1 MDGFRHFLESGRIV
15 SEKSIPYYINW
26 VNRFLAFR
34 GQPLEGDIQNNEIQ
48 RFLNDLQKKYEDWQ
62 VTQAEEAI
70 RLYGYYQSRR
80 EKVEP
85 AGQSLNN
92 EALWRK
98 YAAQMKTILRL
109 KHMSYATEK
118 TYFSWLRSFYSF
130 LGKMNPDQLESAHV
144 MRFLSF
150 LAVERKVS
158 RSTQNQALNALLFF
172 FRHGLEKDLGDIR
185 GAVRSSNKQSL
196 PVVLSQ
202 GEVNRL
208 LGKLDGVHLLMAKTI
223 YGSGIRNNE
232 CLQLRIKDLDFER
245 ECLTVRAGKGD
256 KDRQT
261 LLPGSL
267 VDPLRRHLENIR
279 DIFETD
285 RRNNVPGVYMPGAL
299 ERKYPSASVSW
310 EWFWV
315 FPASAL
321 SVDPVTRIVRRHHIH
336 PSGLQ
341 KAIKAATRSA
351 GIHKKV
357 NVHTLRHSFATHL
370 LESGYDIRT
379 IQELLGHSSVK
390 TTMIYTHVAQKN
402 RLGVKSPLDSFGP
415 A

>member
-1 MDGFRHFLESGRIV
+1 MDGFRQFLESGRIV
-15 SEKSIPYYINW
+15 SEKRISHYINW
-26 VNRFLAFR
+26 INRFLDFR
-34 GQPLEGDIQNNEIQ
+34 GQPLEDDVQNNEIQ
-48 RFLNDLQKKYEDWQ
+48 RFLSVLQKQYEDWQ
-62 VTQAEEAI
+62 VSQAEEAV

-80 EKVEP
+80 HGREP
-85 AGQSLNN
+85 AG
-92 EALWRK
+92 AAMGAATLWRK
-98 YAAQMKTILRL
+98 YAGQMKTVLRL
-109 KHMSYATEK
+109 KHMAYATEK

-130 LGKMNPDQLESAHV
+130 LGGLNPDQLENAHV

-150 LAVERKVS
+150 LAVERKVA
-158 RSTQNQALNALLFF
+158 RGTQNQALNALLFF

-185 GAVRSSNKQSL
+185 GAVRASKKLTL
-196 PVVLSQ
+196 PVVLSRA
-202 GEVNRL
+202 EVNRL
-208 LGKLDGVHLLMAKTI
+208 LEKLDGLHLLMAKTI

-232 CLQLRIKDLDFER
+232 CLQLRVKDLDFDR
-245 ECLTVRAGKGD
+245 ECLTVRAGKGN

-267 VDPLRRHLENIR
+267 MDPLRHHLENVR
-279 DIFETD
+279 NIFEVD
-285 RRNNVPGVYMPGAL
+285 RRNNDPGVYMPTAL

-315 FPASAL
+315 FPANTL
-321 SVDPVTRIVRRHHIH
+321 SVDPITRIVRRHHVH

-341 KAIKAATRSA
+341 KAIKAAARNA
-351 GIHKKV
+351 GIHKHV

-370 LESGYDIRT
+370 LENGYDIRT

-402 RLGVKSPLDSFGP
+402 RLGVKSPLDSFEK
-415 A
+415 